1 VKAGLGDDRA
11 GKTGRYVRLAAVVG
25 GLAGAAVFLIAYHVV
40 ARRMDDERCDRLERR
55 ARVLSAVME
64 KEMRSGMETAARLA
78 ETGDR
83 DAARLFP
90 DLLVLTV
97 SRGGEEVLVMGD
109 PRFVNRPRPHI
120 PPTRPYR
127 WNGGSAWLARKGGW
141 GPLLIVRY
149 PKGMLL
155 DDSEVLA
162 CLSFKAALSLLA
174 EASDGA
180 FLIAAGEEKSAL
192 YVHGKLL
199 NGDIPEEI
207 LSRGW
212 GTGEFGGR
220 LYTVRDVVPG
230 GLYLVAAMPL
240 RDRGFPAWLGAAAM
254 FGVFYLAVLLAQL
267 PLKKAHRAALEER
280 AERDALLGEELASL
294 MEELG
299 ESDLTPSADLSALK
313 RLRSLVS
320 ARESECRAEVRALEV
335 LLESADGAYLVL
347 DSERRIVRASPRFL
361 SLVGLKELSEAK
373 GRRFDDFLA
382 SDDDRRRFLRE
393 WSFLVQGGRV
403 SFNAAL
409 SGSGRTV
416 PVAVGAVPRTGGAE
430 ERVGAW
436 LAVFDRRRAI
446 LDRQGGIVR
455 KRLNEI
461 SMLAADIAHNFNNAL
476 CAIMGGLSLMELR
489 IRRKGSD
496 VLDPATEKDL
506 ETVKR
511 AANTAASLVRQLMK
525 LSPGSMEVKGETSV
539 EELVELF
546 TKRLDI
552 RLEMDASVPSGKLLG
567 LNKLALFRVVKEAVG
582 SVREHGGEENSIR
595 AVASL
600 VNSSDVP
607 ISDSTDSVEP
617 GKLLMLEIFASREE
631 EMDKKS
637 CPLDGGLKWLEL
649 QRLLVD
655 AGGGLVENHTQRPS
669 PNVVLYLP
677 LLKDVVEELAEHEP
691 FKVLVVDDQ
700 EDVARTLAEYFR
712 FLGEEADFSLVWE
725 EALEQVRRTRPDLV
739 FLDMSIG
746 HLSLGEMLDELAEA
760 GAKKIAVSSGT
771 PPDENRKM
779 ELAERG
785 VTWFLQKPVTL
796 RDIKRLMSRLIAN
809 GERPSRGEEGEE
821 GGKE

>member
-1 VKAGLGDDRA
+1 M
-11 GKTGRYVRLAAVVG
+11 
-25 GLAGAAVFLIAYHVV
+25 FLIAYHVV
-40 ARRMDDERCDRLERR
+40 ARRMDGERCDRLERR
-55 ARVLSAVME
+55 ARVLSALME

-97 SRGGEEVLVMGD
+97 LRGGEEVLVMGD
-109 PRFVNRPRPHI
+109 PRFVKRPRPQI

-141 GPLLIVRY
+141 GPLLLVRY

-162 CLSFKAALSLLA
+162 CLSFKAALSLMS

-254 FGVFYLAVLLAQL
+254 FGIFYLAVLLAQL

-299 ESDLTPSADLSALK
+299 ESDVVPSADVSSLK

-320 ARESECRAEVRALEV
+320 AREAGCRAEVHALEV
-335 LLESADGAYLVL
+335 LLESADGACLVL
-347 DSERRIVRASPRFL
+347 DSERRIVRSSPRFL
-361 SLVGLKELSEAK
+361 SLVGLKEISEAK

-382 SDDDRRRFLRE
+382 SNDDRGRFLRE

-403 SFNAAL
+403 SFNASL

-416 PVAVGAVPRTGGAE
+416 PVAVGAVPRTGEAE

-436 LAVFDRRRAI
+436 VAVFDKRRAI

-496 VLDPATEKDL
+496 VLDPETEKDL

-546 TKRLDI
+546 AKRLGI
-552 RLEMDASVPSGKLLG
+552 RLEMDSSVPSGKLIG

-582 SVREHGGEENSIR
+582 SVREHTGEENSIR

-600 VNSSDVP
+600 VNSTDVP

-617 GKLLMLEIFASREE
+617 GELLMLEIFTARGEE
-631 EMDKKS
+631 KDKKS

-669 PNVVLYLP
+669 PNIVLYLP

-712 FLGEEADFSLVWE
+712 FLGEEADFSLAWE

-746 HLSLGEMLDELAEA
+746 HLSLGKMLDELAGA
-760 GAKKIAVSSGT
+760 GAKRIAVSSGT
-771 PPDENRKM
+771 PPDEDRKM
-779 ELAERG
+779 ELAQRG
-785 VTWFLQKPVTL
+785 VTWFFQKPVTL

-809 GERPSRGEEGEE
+809 GERSSREEGKE